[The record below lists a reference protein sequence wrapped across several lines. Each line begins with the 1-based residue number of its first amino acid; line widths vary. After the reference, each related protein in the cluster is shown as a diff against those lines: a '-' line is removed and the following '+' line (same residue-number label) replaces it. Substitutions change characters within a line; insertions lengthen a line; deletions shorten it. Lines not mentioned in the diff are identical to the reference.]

1 MRGEDALGYGM
12 IDHVITHREL
22 HAVTAITA

>member
-1 MRGEDALGYGM
+1 MRGEDAFAYGM
-12 IDHVITHREL
+12 IDHVISHREL